1 MNFLW
6 RWVGWARKVA
16 SIDRT
21 RAYHKNTHIFV
32 QLCCPWSYVK
42 YTGDYSYCIAN
53 ISSLNP
59 WNFISFEISSNLN
72 QNVVHKQNWSLI
84 ISVKIVQVYTP
95 YIKCDRSLIILWKFS
110 DAQTMCNDWS
120 MLLRYKIQSRQ
131 ILHNADA
138 LINKRPTGLGGHL
151 STNVLLTALSLT
163 CHSLIFAF
171 WSLNPVTPLTV
182 VPLLL
187 FFKINL

>member
-53 ISSLNP
+53 LIFKSLKFHQI
-59 WNFISFEISSNLN
+59 WIKMWFTSKTGHLI
-72 QNVVHKQNWSLI
+72 I
-84 ISVKIVQVYTP
+84 ISVKFVQVYTP

-163 CHSLIFAF
+163 CQSLIFPF
-171 WSLNPVTPLTV
+171 WSLNPVTPLTATSC
-182 VPLLL
+182 PT
-187 FFKINL
+187 FIIF